1 MTATLTEAEF
11 LDLADAMLGRIE
23 TAIDRAELD
32 VDMLRHDGVLE
43 IAFDSGKKIIINRH
57 APSRE
62 LWIAARSGG
71 FHFRLQG
78 EQWCNSRDGSDFVAQ
93 LCTLMHEHGEN
104 LPEF

>member
-1 MTATLTEAEF
+1 MTAALTEAEF

-43 IAFDSGKKIIINRH
+43 IAFGTGRKIIVNRH
-57 APSRE
+57 SPSRE

-71 FHFRLQG
+71 FHYRLQAG
-78 EQWCNSRDGSDFVAQ
+78 QWRNSRDDGDFVAQ
-93 LCTLMHEHGEN
+93 LCALIHEHGEN